1 MVALTDL
8 TLAAMKAGLAA
19 KDFTARELVQ
29 AHVAAVEGARAL
41 NAFLVE
47 TPEVALAQAD
57 AADKALAAGSAG
69 LLADLRR
76 GHPRGL
82 HEAGSSEVEEA
93 GRLLQLLHRLPGGR
107 DEAKG
112 EGMSTNISAHLIEV
126 GVNMG
131 DHGRRR
137 EGAEGGVRSMIWL
150 VPAGLLSA
158 LGIVL
163 YLQAKGR
170 I

>member
-1 MVALTDL
+1 
-8 TLAAMKAGLAA
+8 
-19 KDFTARELVQ
+19 
-29 AHVAAVEGARAL
+29 
-41 NAFLVE
+41 
-47 TPEVALAQAD
+47 
-57 AADKALAAGSAG
+57 
-69 LLADLRR
+69 
-76 GHPRGL
+76 
-82 HEAGSSEVEEA
+82 
-93 GRLLQLLHRLPGGR
+93 
-107 DEAKG
+107 
-112 EGMSTNISAHLIEV
+112 MSTNISAHLIEV